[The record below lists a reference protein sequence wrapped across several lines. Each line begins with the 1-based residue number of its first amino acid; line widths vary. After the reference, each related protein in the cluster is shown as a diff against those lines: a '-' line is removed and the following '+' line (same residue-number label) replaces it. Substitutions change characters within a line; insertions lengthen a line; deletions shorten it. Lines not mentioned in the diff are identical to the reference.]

1 MFYIYSMILVTGST
15 GLVGTHLLLELVK
28 KHDKIRATHR
38 ASSNLRAVYD
48 TFALY
53 VDDPGTYYDKIEWIE
68 ADVADFDTLIQA
80 LDGVDYVYHT
90 AAFVSFDPRER
101 QTMIRINVGGTA
113 NLVNACLER
122 KVKKLCYVSSTA
134 ALGNAPSGE
143 QITEDMIWSYSKNRS
158 SYSVSKYQSEMEI
171 WRGMA
176 EGLQAVIVNPS
187 IIIGPGDWKRSSSY
201 LFSAVWKGMKF
212 YTEGVTGYVDIRD
225 VVYAMITLMD
235 GDFISERFTLSAENL
250 SYRQVFEMIAFALDK
265 HPPRFHA
272 TPLLIS
278 LGWRLSWLISKL
290 NGEKRNITRD
300 TVKSSKRKAL
310 FSNEK
315 IRQATGIDFIPIKQ
329 SVRDTANHFLNH
341 ARAGKV

>member
-1 MFYIYSMILVTGST
+1 MILVTGST
-15 GLVGTHLLLELVK
+15 GLVGTHLLLELAK

-122 KVKKLCYVSSTA
+122 KVKKLCNVSSTA

-158 SYSVSKYQSEMEI
+158 SYSVSKYHSEMEI

-187 IIIGPGDWKRSSSY
+187 IIIGPGDWQRSSSY

-212 YTEGVTGYVDIRD
+212 
-225 VVYAMITLMD
+225 
-235 GDFISERFTLSAENL
+235 
-250 SYRQVFEMIAFALDK
+250 
-265 HPPRFHA
+265 
-272 TPLLIS
+272 
-278 LGWRLSWLISKL
+278 
-290 NGEKRNITRD
+290 
-300 TVKSSKRKAL
+300 
-310 FSNEK
+310 
-315 IRQATGIDFIPIKQ
+315 
-329 SVRDTANHFLNH
+329 
-341 ARAGKV
+341 